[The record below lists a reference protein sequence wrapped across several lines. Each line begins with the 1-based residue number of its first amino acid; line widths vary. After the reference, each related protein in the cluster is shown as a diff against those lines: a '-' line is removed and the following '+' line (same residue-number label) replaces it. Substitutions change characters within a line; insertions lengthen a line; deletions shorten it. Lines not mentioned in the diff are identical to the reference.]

1 MEVERLLPADA
12 VRPIWSS
19 SSMLVYGGGLAVLFA
34 ATALIGIAGD
44 DGGRGAALGAAVVA
58 AAIAFA
64 LAELL
69 ARANRAIAAGVAA
82 TIALLFS
89 VGALGVQL
97 DLVGAFDLTVADWQP
112 ASLVL
117 EAAVIGGALLA
128 VRRYRAPLLMLPAA
142 VALWIAIAD
151 LGSLVSWGDA
161 EELLSL
167 GVGAVLV
174 AGGVALDRAGRQPF
188 AFWLHTVG
196 ALAVGGA
203 VVALAG
209 DPGWLVIAAIA
220 LLFVGAAFALRRSS
234 YAVLGAIGILVA
246 TTLFAVDPRGV
257 VGAFVPF
264 VGAPSGGD
272 ALEDWQIALS
282 YLVAGLV
289 LAAIGVAGRLWRLP
303 RSGPVAGHE

>member
-1 MEVERLLPADA
+1 MRVERLLPADA

-19 SSMLVYGGGLAVLFA
+19 SSMLVYVGGLVALLA
-34 ATALIGIAGD
+34 TTALIAIAGE
-44 DGGRGAALGAAVVA
+44 DGGRWAALGAAVVA
-58 AAIAFA
+58 AAVAFA

-69 ARANRAIAAGVAA
+69 ARADRAIAAGVAA
-82 TIALLFS
+82 TLALLFA
-89 VGALGVQL
+89 VGALGVVL
-97 DLVGAFDLTVADWQP
+97 DLVGAFDLTLDDWQP

-117 EAAVIGGALLA
+117 EAGVVGGAFLA
-128 VRRYRAPLLMLPAA
+128 VRRYRAPLLVLPAA
-142 VALWIAIAD
+142 VAVWVAIAD

-167 GVGAVLV
+167 GVGAVL
-174 AGGVALDRAGRQPF
+174 AAAGVALDRAGRPAY

-209 DPGWLVIAAIA
+209 DSGWPVVAAIA
-220 LLFVGAAFALRRSS
+220 LLFVAAAFALRRSS

-246 TTLFAVDPRGV
+246 ATLFAVDPIGV
-257 VGAFVPF
+257 VAGVLPF
-264 VGAPSGGD
+264 APPSGGD
-272 ALEDWQIALS
+272 SLEGWQVALS
-282 YLVAGLV
+282 YLVAGLL

-303 RSGPVAGHE
+303 RSGPVAAGE